1 MSKNAG
7 AADLRNMALT
17 TVEGAGLGLLGIG
30 IPDIVIFI
38 GMLMKGVYEAALHY
52 GFDYDGPQER
62 LLILKMME
70 ASLSRGEERAHMNH
84 EVDAMCV
91 TLPTAEEAKNLLQEQ
106 IDRTAKAF
114 AVDMLLLKF
123 IQGLPVV
130 GVLGGAAN
138 PVYYRRIM
146 KYVQLKYRKRYLI
159 KKISEQ

>member
-1 MSKNAG
+1 MG
-7 AADLRNMALT
+7 AS
-17 TVEGAGLGLLGIG
+17 
-30 IPDIVIFI
+30 
-38 GMLMKGVYEAALHY
+38 GMPRPT
-52 GFDYDGPQER
+52 D
-62 LLILKMME
+62 
-70 ASLSRGEERAHMNH
+70 
-84 EVDAMCV
+84 VDADSPHGRPV
-91 TLPTAEEAKNLLQEQ
+91 TARGCRTAGYTGPALQIQ
-106 IDRTAKAF
+106 FRFHTVRRITAIPGKRRTAKAF